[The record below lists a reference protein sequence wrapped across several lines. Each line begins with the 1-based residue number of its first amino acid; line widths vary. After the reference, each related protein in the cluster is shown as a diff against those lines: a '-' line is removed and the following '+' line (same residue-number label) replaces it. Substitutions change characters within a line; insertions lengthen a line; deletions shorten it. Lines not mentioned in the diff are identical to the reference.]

1 MSGKTTSLQPAFSRI
16 LIILT
21 LLCAGVS
28 IFLQAKWYIPVYD
41 DSSYQYVLGEHP
53 IGTVDNDYSRKVETL
68 DDLIESQTNHYLYT
82 NGRAVIHTIV
92 QAVLAFGGWGLV
104 PWILSFM
111 MIGTLIALIFYCYP
125 GDMRG
130 NPLPWVLAAVVW
142 LMMFPSP
149 DGAFW
154 RFIFAMNYLYPMLLC
169 LMFFIIF
176 RRLREGKR
184 CHVAVAAIVAF
195 LTGWSQEGFSVPLSG
210 AMLIYLIIRWKKV
223 DRYTLVTVIALW
235 LGTLLLLAAPGNF
248 VKVTNLRVT
257 SFEGIRNVAMDWFNL
272 MLLWVPLFWVEV
284 TVCVVAFMVDRKR
297 SLLLMKEYDILWIT
311 FISTLLFSIVGH
323 TTVRSLMNVE
333 FFGAVAAFTLLPVI
347 IQRFRISSK
356 TGMWSSALVLLLLI
370 CHQTLLLV
378 SVRKMSYLQ
387 NQEIADYKESA
398 DGVVVAP
405 VMSVPALVT
414 PWIFDWHTDATAK
427 GIFFTLTN
435 DYGSRNKPMTPYRD
449 RDFKAVKR
457 PNEFFIDVNRVE
469 GDSPFYFGDE
479 YLWARLSETVGEKYE
494 TILSPVKT
502 SECPYHYLKLR
513 ALLMPG
519 SFIDREVINVTDT
532 VVTLTDTL
540 VRAPRPWRTV
550 TEIRRID

>member
-1 MSGKTTSLQPAFSRI
+1 MSDKTTSLQPAFSRI

-82 NGRAVIHTIV
+82 NGRAVVHTIV
-92 QAVLAFGGWGLV
+92 QAVLAFGGWELV
-104 PWILSFM
+104 PWILSLM

-125 GDMRG
+125 GKMRE

-169 LMFFIIF
+169 LVFFMIF

-184 CHVAVAAIVAF
+184 CHVAIAAIVAF

-210 AMLIYLIIRWKKV
+210 AMLIYLIVRWNKV
-223 DRYTLVTVIALW
+223 NRNMIITVIALW
-235 LGTLLLLAAPGNF
+235 LGTLLLLVAPGNF

-257 SFEGIRNVAMDWFNL
+257 TFEGIRNVAMDWFNL

-284 TVCVVAFMVDRKR
+284 TVCAAAFVADRKR
-297 SLLLMKEYDILWIT
+297 SLLLVKEYDILWIT

-323 TTVRSLMNVE
+323 TTARSLMNVE
-333 FFGAVAAFTLLPVI
+333 FLGAVAAFTLLPVI

-356 TGMWSSALVLLLLI
+356 AVIRSSALILLLLI
-370 CHQTLLLV
+370 CHQIFLLV
-378 SVRKMSYLQ
+378 SVRKMSHLQ
-387 NQEIADYKESA
+387 NREIADYKESA

-405 VMSVPALVT
+405 VMSAPTLVS

-427 GIFFTLTN
+427 SIYFTLTN
-435 DYGSRNKPMTPYRD
+435 DYGSRHKPMTPYRE
-449 RDFKAVKR
+449 RDFKAVKM
-457 PNEFFIDVNRVE
+457 PDEFFIEANRVE
-469 GDSPFYFGDE
+469 GNSPFYSGDE
-479 YLWARLSETVGEKYE
+479 YLWARLSETEGEKYE
-494 TILSPVKT
+494 TILSPVKI
-502 SECPYHYLKLR
+502 SECPYLYLKLK
-513 ALLMPG
+513 ASLAPG
-519 SFIDREVINVTDT
+519 SFTDREVINVTDT
-532 VVTLTDTL
+532 VVTVTDTL
-540 VRAPRPWRTV
+540 VRAPKPWRNV